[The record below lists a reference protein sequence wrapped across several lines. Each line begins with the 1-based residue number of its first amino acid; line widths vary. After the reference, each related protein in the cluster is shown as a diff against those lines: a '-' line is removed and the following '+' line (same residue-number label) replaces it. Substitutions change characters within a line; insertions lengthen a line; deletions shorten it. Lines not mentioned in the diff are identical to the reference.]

1 MSLRLLKSLPLAFA
15 LCACGPTDSG
25 SAGRFGLDVTMS
37 RAVAAEVHALQVS
50 VLEDGSRRSCT
61 ELQRTCLNTQVK
73 REELVVLEDSRGNE
87 GRALRFTVDLA
98 AMQNGGSQA
107 LEVDVP
113 VGRDYALVIEAIA
126 VGAPSRFLGSSCNYL
141 KVVNS
146 GDNAPVVAA
155 PLVLTEQSCDPSIG
169 P

>member
-1 MSLRLLKSLPLAFA
+1 MSLRLLKSLPLAAVF
-15 LCACGPTDSG
+15 CACGPDDS
-25 SAGRFGLDVTMS
+25 ATVGRFGLDVTMS
-37 RAVAAEVHALQVS
+37 RAVATEVHALQVS
-50 VLEDGSRRSCT
+50 VLKDGSRRSCT
-61 ELQRTCLNTQVK
+61 ELQRTCLNSQVK
-73 REELVVLEDSRGNE
+73 RDDLVVLEDVRGNE
-87 GRALRFTVDLA
+87 GRALRFTVDLT

-126 VGAPSRFLGSSCNYL
+126 VGSPSRFLGSSCNYL

-146 GDNAPVVAA
+146 GDNVPVVAA
-155 PLVLTEQSCDPSIG
+155 PLVLTEQSCDPSIS

>member
-1 MSLRLLKSLPLAFA
+1 MSSRHLKFLPFA
-15 LCACGPTDSG
+15 LGLCACGPDT
-25 SAGRFGLDVTMS
+25 SATSGRFGLDVVMS
-37 RAVAAEVHALQVS
+37 RAVADEVHALQVS
-50 VLEDGSRRSCT
+50 VVKDGSRRNCT

-73 REELVVLEDSRGNE
+73 REDLVVLEDPRGNE

-107 LEVDVP
+107 LAVDVP
-113 VGRDYALVIEAIA
+113 VGRDYALVIEALA
-126 VGAPSRFLGSSCNYL
+126 VGSPSRFLGSSCNYL

-155 PLVLTEQSCDPSIG
+155 PLVLTEQSCDPSIA